1 MLDMFYC
8 ECYTWFTA
16 LIVFTGIFYAISQ
29 IKLILRKL
37 FSIKH

>member
-1 MLDMFYC
+1 MQAMFFCEYYTSLD
-8 ECYTWFTA
+8 A

-37 FSIKH
+37 FSIKE